1 MQEAL
6 HAFDTAAQLGDPTG
20 ESNARSV
27 RVHHRERRKER
38 DVERA
43 TEQAAEKDTT
53 REAERETQRQ
63 RQRETEKVAERETE
77 AHRRQAAV

>member
-6 HAFDTAAQLGDPTG
+6 HAFDAAAQLGDPTG

-38 DVERA
+38 DGERE
-43 TEQAAEKDTT
+43 TEKDAEKDTK
-53 REAERETQRQ
+53 REAERHTQRQ
-63 RQRETEKVAERETE
+63 GETEKVAERDRG
-77 AHRRQAAV
+77 AP